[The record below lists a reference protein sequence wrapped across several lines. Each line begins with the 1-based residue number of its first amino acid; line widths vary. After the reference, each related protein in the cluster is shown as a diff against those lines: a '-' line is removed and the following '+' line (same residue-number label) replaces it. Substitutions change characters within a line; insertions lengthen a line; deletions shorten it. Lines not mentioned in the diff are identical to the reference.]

1 MKRVKNGTQND
12 EPREETLQVRISK
25 SERQELMK
33 HAQLRGVTLSS
44 LVRSFLVNGK
54 ILN

>member
-1 MKRVKNGTQND
+1 MKGIKHGKQN
-12 EPREETLQVRISK
+12 EENRKETLQVRISK